1 MATARFAKHPVSP
14 TGTAVAGSS
23 RLASGAGAA
32 GCRSGSNPPEG
43 TAKKGSGGAE
53 SQPGRSTACPPCLV
67 RRLPGS
73 EDRLRRKSDPERC
86 SGKAGR
92 RESECHR
99 EFFVCPTPLPKSAE
113 FSGPTGKHK
122 QLVSED
128 RDEVKRKNSLICKD
142 DSGTVR
148 PVEEPGVLSD
158 SENEEPISR
167 RIRTI
172 SAFIRKTKNSSTI
185 SSGSQRSRSC
195 TDPLEDRGG
204 KMKVVIQSAAVM
216 ERVGISHSS
225 AAGIL
230 LSSEN
235 SRSVSAPI
243 TAPDRRLTWRAVL
256 TSSAPLG
263 LTPTRTER
271 SISPESNDSISEEL
285 NHFKPIVCSPCT
297 PPKRLPDGR
306 LVEPTIV
313 KSTPR
318 NLTRGLQKTTSYEAS
333 PVVLQKWRQI
343 ELDRQSLK
351 VNSKATLTSPTSEFY
366 AKPDGSGSSTKPHQH
381 QAGQN
386 PTSSNKRR
394 LLFDPPAGDRDD
406 FHKQLVKIRVP
417 AVRYSRDTSLRGGS
431 DFELAGGTS
440 RPCSGSA
447 SLGLK
452 HSFSPYVN
460 DLGPLVLKGSQSP
473 RRNST
478 HNQSTSRRGRK
489 RDQKTKHL
497 DPGMNLDLD
506 LKRSRP
512 SNQETH
518 CQVQQDR
525 ALALKLQRQFDLES
539 QSHWT
544 SPNRYFLRSWK
555 STQNRRRRG
564 LRRSRRISKKH

>member
-1 MATARFAKHPVSP
+1 MATAGFAKHPVSP
-14 TGTAVAGSS
+14 TGTAAAGSS
-23 RLASGAGAA
+23 RLVSGAGAA
-32 GCRSGSNPPEG
+32 GCRSGSKPPES
-43 TAKKGSGGAE
+43 TAKKCSGGTE
-53 SQPGRSTACPPCLV
+53 SQPGRSTACPPCPV

-73 EDRLRRKSDPERC
+73 EDRLQRKSDPERC

-92 RESECHR
+92 RESESRR

-113 FSGPTGKHK
+113 ASSGPTGKHK
-122 QLVSED
+122 LVSED
-128 RDEVKRKNSLICKD
+128 RDEVRRKNSLTCKE
-142 DSGTVR
+142 DSG

-172 SAFIRKTKNSSTI
+172 SAFIRKTKNFSTF

-204 KMKVVIQSAAVM
+204 KMKVVIQSAAAM

-263 LTPTRTER
+263 LTPARTER

-306 LVEPTIV
+306 LMEPTIV

-351 VNSKATLTSPTSEFY
+351 VNSKATLTSPTTEFC
-366 AKPDGSGSSTKPHQH
+366 AKLDGSAKPHQ
-381 QAGQN
+381 QRAGQN
-386 PTSSNKRR
+386 LASSNKRR
-394 LLFDPPAGDRDD
+394 LLFEHPAADRDD

-417 AVRYSRDTSLRGGS
+417 AVRYCREASLRGGS
-431 DFELAGGTS
+431 DFELADGTS
-440 RPCSGSA
+440 GPCSGSVP
-447 SLGLK
+447 LGLK

-473 RRNST
+473 RRDGT

-497 DPGMNLDLD
+497 DPSTDLD

-512 SNQETH
+512 SNQEAH

-525 ALALKLQRQFDLES
+525 ALALKLQKQFDLES
-539 QSHWT
+539 RSHWT

-564 LRRSRRISKKH
+564 LRRSRRINKKH